1 LESLPLEL
9 TRNFKI
15 IHDLDVKV
23 QEILVEIDALKTA
36 YLAEF
41 KQLDTETRANRMKAV
56 NKKHEKCKQLS
67 DEKVQLAN
75 QTYELV
81 RLF

>member
-1 LESLPLEL
+1 LESLSPEL

-23 QEILVEIDALKTA
+23 QDILVEIDTLKTV

-41 KQLDTETRANRMKAV
+41 KQMDAETRNNKMKII

-81 RLF
+81 KL

>member
-1 LESLPLEL
+1 LESLSPEL

-23 QEILVEIDALKTA
+23 QEILVEIDTLKA
-36 YLAEF
+36 EYLAEF
-41 KQLDTETRANRMKAV
+41 KRLDSDARASKMKII

-67 DEKVQLAN
+67 EEKVQLAN

-81 RLF
+81 R